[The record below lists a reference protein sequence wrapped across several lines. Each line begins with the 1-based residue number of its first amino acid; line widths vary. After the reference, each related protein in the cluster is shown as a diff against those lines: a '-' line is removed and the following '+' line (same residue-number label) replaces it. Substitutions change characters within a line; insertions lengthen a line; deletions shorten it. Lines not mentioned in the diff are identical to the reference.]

1 MTLPKKEGE
10 ITQNASLPTWMRLFT
25 FYLGN
30 IRTENTTER
39 ENKNRIIP
47 NWDKG
52 LVLSQHFLSFLNLF
66 IRRGYIMEKF
76 KNIHWIND
84 YFQRNEF
91 MDIYISPL
99 RLPTYYRTNLEVMLT
114 ILMCGSFSQGAAPF
128 LVCATSGTTV
138 LGAFDP
144 LEEIA
149 DVCERHGL
157 WLHVDVSSSVCTYL
171 CNFLVFLQLWWEGFL
186 WNPQLFFYLNVYF

>member
-1 MTLPKKEGE
+1 MTLPKKGLE

-76 KNIHWIND
+76 KNIH
-84 YFQRNEF
+84 
-91 MDIYISPL
+91 
-99 RLPTYYRTNLEVMLT
+99 
-114 ILMCGSFSQGAAPF
+114 
-128 LVCATSGTTV
+128 
-138 LGAFDP
+138 
-144 LEEIA
+144 
-149 DVCERHGL
+149 
-157 WLHVDVSSSVCTYL
+157 
-171 CNFLVFLQLWWEGFL
+171 
-186 WNPQLFFYLNVYF
+186 

>member
-1 MTLPKKEGE
+1 MTLPKKEVE
-10 ITQNASLPTWMRLFT
+10 ITQNASLPTWMRLCT

-76 KNIHWIND
+76 KNIH
-84 YFQRNEF
+84 
-91 MDIYISPL
+91 
-99 RLPTYYRTNLEVMLT
+99 
-114 ILMCGSFSQGAAPF
+114 
-128 LVCATSGTTV
+128 
-138 LGAFDP
+138 
-144 LEEIA
+144 
-149 DVCERHGL
+149 
-157 WLHVDVSSSVCTYL
+157 
-171 CNFLVFLQLWWEGFL
+171 
-186 WNPQLFFYLNVYF
+186 